1 MTPGTIHGPSR
12 RQIPQNHH
20 DGSVNEIPP
29 QNRPTSHWAKRGLWY
44 TLGLALIVEAIA
56 LGLGLSDEGYGWA
69 FEMPAIALLGIIG
82 VTAGV
87 GALILGILRLTH
99 QRGREASSW
108 LGVALAVII
117 SLGGALLTMIAIAAS
132 ASV

>member
-1 MTPGTIHGPSR
+1 M
-12 RQIPQNHH
+12 
-20 DGSVNEIPP
+20 NEIPP
-29 QNRPTSHWAKRGLWY
+29 KIRPTSHWAKRGLWY
-44 TLGLALIVEAIA
+44 ALGLALIVETIA

-69 FEMPAIALLGIIG
+69 FEMPAIALLGIVG

-87 GALILGILRLTH
+87 GALILGILRLTQ

-108 LGVALAVII
+108 LGVCLAVIM
-117 SLGGALLTMIAIAAS
+117 SLGGALLAMIAVAAS